1 MCVSVIHRVW
11 IAASADI
18 AGLLDL
24 MSMLEKP
31 RFRSFLQFVHEYNGD
46 DSQTW
51 DGFDASTQT
60 MKECYEKFGLETST
74 EDFTGHALALYLND
88 E

>member
-1 MCVSVIHRVW
+1 MGINTVLTGVLFTV
-11 IAASADI
+11 
-18 AGLLDL
+18 DL

-31 RFRSFLQFVHEYNGD
+31 RFRSFLQFIHEYKAD

-60 MKECYEKFGLETST
+60 MKELYEKFGLETST

>member
-1 MCVSVIHRVW
+1 MTLT
-11 IAASADI
+11 A
-18 AGLLDL
+18 DL
-24 MSMLEKP
+24 MNMLEKP
-31 RFRSFLQFVHEYNGD
+31 RFRSFLQFIHEYKAD
-46 DSQTW
+46 DSETW

-60 MKECYEKFGLETST
+60 MKECYEKFGLEVNT